1 MPDEELEKRI
11 KLELALIHQCKES
24 MQDHY
29 RCL

>member
-11 KLELALIHQCKES
+11 KLELALIDLCKES